1 MATGS
6 VLAYN
11 KTMSQSS
18 DTRKALNQLPVAAHH
33 GAPLRSA
40 RYRPHRQ
47 VTKLMSI
54 AERFV
59 TRYSTTMGGVMPGK
73 KTFALALTLA
83 LAVPVS
89 AKLDTDK
96 VYQPVSPTVEQARAN
111 ILIAR
116 QLQFTHFRDLSI
128 NDSLSGDVFDAYL
141 DYLDGQRVY
150 LTQKDIDKFSAI
162 RLGLGSAL
170 KTGQLQPGFDIYNL
184 VQQRIIERLEFALD
198 LIDNGIDKLDFSA
211 DERILLDRSDADW
224 AADREALDDL
234 WVKRIKNAVLAQ
246 RLNDSD
252 DESIKEALHRR
263 YEGQLKRA
271 YQARSEDAFQAY
283 MNAFAGM
290 WDPHTSYFS
299 PRTSENFNINMSLSL
314 EGIGAVLQSDN
325 EYTKVVRLVPGGPAS
340 KQGQLEPADR
350 IVSVKQDDE
359 EKPVN
364 VIGWRLDEVVD
375 LIRGPRES
383 TVTLEV
389 IPADAPDE
397 TVTETIAI
405 ERDKVKLEEQ
415 SASKEV
421 IEFERGG
428 TTYSIGVINIPT
440 FYADFKAMQDGDP
453 NYKST
458 TRDVRK
464 LIDELK
470 ADGVDGVV
478 MDLRNNG
485 GGALHEANDLVGLF
499 IEEGPTVQIRNSNN
513 DVQVLNDEDPSVA
526 YDGPLVVLVN
536 RMSASASEIFAGA
549 IQDYGR
555 GLVVG
560 SQTFG
565 KGTVQAVR
573 PLNHGQL
580 KITQSKFYRVSGGST
595 QHKGV
600 IPDIEI
606 PSRVDKT
613 RIGEDALDHAL
624 PWDQIEAVPHARY
637 FDFSG
642 IIDELRKRHDT
653 RFEENPEFSLL
664 QQEIEF
670 LKQQREQ
677 EYVSLNLEKRKAYQS
692 QIENTRLT
700 IANAR
705 RAIHGEEAFESLD
718 ALDDWQDEQAAEPD
732 RADDELDFIIREGGN
747 IMADMLELDQRMA
760 SILAPKQITAQ
771 AGTLSSKSG
780 Q

>member
-1 MATGS
+1 MARRSSAGS
-6 VLAYN
+6 V
-11 KTMSQSS
+11 
-18 DTRKALNQLPVAAHH
+18 RFGVCKAMTVALLLSAPLGLHANVETPDVYEPVA
-33 GAPLRSA
+33 
-40 RYRPHRQ
+40 
-47 VTKLMSI
+47 
-54 AERFV
+54 
-59 TRYSTTMGGVMPGK
+59 
-73 KTFALALTLA
+73 
-83 LAVPVS
+83 
-89 AKLDTDK
+89 
-96 VYQPVSPTVEQARAN
+96 PTIDQARAN

-116 QLQFTHFRDLSI
+116 QLQFTHFRDLGIS
-128 NDSLSGDVFDAYL
+128 DELSGDVFDAYL
-141 DYLDGQRVY
+141 DYLDGQRIY
-150 LTQKDIDKFSAI
+150 LSQDDIAKFDKIRTQ
-162 RLGLGSAL
+162 LGSAL

-184 VQQRIIERLEFALD
+184 VQQRIIERLQFALET
-198 LIDNGIDKLDFSA
+198 IDKGIDTLDFSA
-211 DERILLDRSDADW
+211 NESILVDRSKADW
-224 AADREALDDL
+224 ESNAEALDDL

-246 RLNDSD
+246 RLNGAE
-252 DESIKEALHRR
+252 DEAIVETLRRR

-283 MNAFAGM
+283 MNAFTGM

-350 IVSVKQDDE
+350 IVSVSQED

-375 LIRGPRES
+375 LIRGPRNS

-389 IPADAPDE
+389 IPANASDE
-397 TVTETIAI
+397 TITETIAI
-405 ERDKVKLEEQ
+405 KRDEVKLEEQ
-415 SASKEV
+415 SASKDT
-421 IEFERGG
+421 IRLERGG
-428 TTYSIGVINIPT
+428 KEYTIGVITIPT
-440 FYADFKAMQDGDP
+440 FYADFQAMQAGDP

-458 TRDVRK
+458 TRDVRN
-464 LIDELK
+464 LIAELE
-470 ADGVDGVV
+470 ADGVDGLV

-499 IEEGPTVQIRNSNN
+499 IDKGPTVQIRNANN

-526 YDGPLVVLVN
+526 YNGPLVVLTN

-606 PSRVDKT
+606 PSRIDKT

-624 PWDQIEAVPHARY
+624 PWDQIEAVPHTRY

-642 IIDELRKRHDT
+642 IIDELRKRHEE
-653 RFEENPEFSLL
+653 RFSTNPEFSLL
-664 QQEIEF
+664 KQEIDF
-670 LKQQREQ
+670 LTKQRATDS
-677 EYVSLNLEKRKAYQS
+677 VSLNLEERRAEHE
-692 QIENTRLT
+692 QIERTRLT

-705 RAIHGEEAFESLD
+705 RELKGQTPFESLED
-718 ALDDWQDEQAAEPD
+718 LEDWQDQQAADLNSTDE
-732 RADDELDFIIREGGN
+732 ELDFVIREGGH
-747 IMADMLELDQRMA
+747 IMADMLDLDNRMA
-760 SILAPKQITAQ
+760 SILDPQQFAAQ
-771 AGTLSSKSG
+771 SPAAAVTR
-780 Q
+780 

>member
-1 MATGS
+1 MT
-6 VLAYN
+6 
-11 KTMSQSS
+11 
-18 DTRKALNQLPVAAHH
+18 
-33 GAPLRSA
+33 
-40 RYRPHRQ
+40 
-47 VTKLMSI
+47 I
-54 AERFV
+54 AERIMARRSSAGSVRF
-59 TRYSTTMGGVMPGK
+59 GVCKAM
-73 KTFALALTLA
+73 TVALLLSAPLGLHANVETPD
-83 LAVPVS
+83 VYEPV
-89 AKLDTDK
+89 A
-96 VYQPVSPTVEQARAN
+96 PTIDQARAN

-116 QLQFTHFRDLSI
+116 QLQFTHFRDLGIS
-128 NDSLSGDVFDAYL
+128 DELSGDVFDAYL
-141 DYLDGQRVY
+141 DYLDGQRIY
-150 LTQKDIDKFSAI
+150 LSQDDIAKFDKIRTQ
-162 RLGLGSAL
+162 LGSAL

-184 VQQRIIERLEFALD
+184 VQQRIIERLQFALET
-198 LIDNGIDKLDFSA
+198 IDKGIDTLDFSA
-211 DERILLDRSDADW
+211 NESILVDRSKADW
-224 AADREALDDL
+224 ESNAKALDDL

-246 RLNDSD
+246 RLNGAE
-252 DESIKEALHRR
+252 DEAIVETLRRR

-283 MNAFAGM
+283 MNAFTGI

-350 IVSVKQDDE
+350 IVSVSQED

-375 LIRGPRES
+375 LIRGPRNS

-389 IPADAPDE
+389 IPANASDE
-397 TVTETIAI
+397 TITETIAI
-405 ERDKVKLEEQ
+405 KRDEVKLEEQ
-415 SASKEV
+415 SASKDT
-421 IEFERGG
+421 IRLERGG
-428 TTYSIGVINIPT
+428 KEYTIGVITIPT
-440 FYADFKAMQDGDP
+440 FYADFQAMQAGDP

-458 TRDVRK
+458 TRDVRN
-464 LIDELK
+464 LITELE
-470 ADGVDGVV
+470 ADGVDGLV

-499 IEEGPTVQIRNSNN
+499 IDKGPTVQIRNANN

-526 YDGPLVVLVN
+526 YDGPLVVLTN

-606 PSRVDKT
+606 PSRIDKT

-624 PWDQIEAVPHARY
+624 PWDQIEAVPHTRY

-642 IIDELRKRHDT
+642 IIDELRKRHEE
-653 RFEENPEFSLL
+653 RFSTNPEFSLL
-664 QQEIEF
+664 QQEIDF
-670 LKQQREQ
+670 LTKQRATDS
-677 EYVSLNLEKRKAYQS
+677 VSLNLEERRAEHE
-692 QIENTRLT
+692 QIERTRLT

-705 RAIHGEEAFESLD
+705 RELKGQTPFESLED
-718 ALDDWQDEQAAEPD
+718 LEDWQDQQAADLNSTDE
-732 RADDELDFIIREGGN
+732 ELDFVIREGGH
-747 IMADMLELDQRMA
+747 IMADMLDLDNRMA
-760 SILAPKQITAQ
+760 SILDPQQFAAQ
-771 AGTLSSKSG
+771 SPAAAVTR
-780 Q
+780 

>member
-1 MATGS
+1 MT
-6 VLAYN
+6 
-11 KTMSQSS
+11 
-18 DTRKALNQLPVAAHH
+18 
-33 GAPLRSA
+33 
-40 RYRPHRQ
+40 
-47 VTKLMSI
+47 I
-54 AERFV
+54 AEKAF
-59 TRYSTTMGGVMPGK
+59 TRNPRSSFLKSAGLSAALG
-73 KTFALALTLA
+73 LALL
-83 LAVPVS
+83 VPGLS
-89 AKLDTDK
+89 GLHAKMEEPAS
-96 VYQPVSPTVEQARAN
+96 YQPVSPTIDQARAN

-116 QLQFTHFRDLSI
+116 QLQFTHFRDLGIS
-128 NDSLSGDVFDAYL
+128 DELSGDVFDAYL
-141 DYLDGQRVY
+141 NYLDSQRVY
-150 LTQKDIDKFSAI
+150 LTQQDIDALSKVKG
-162 RLGLGSAL
+162 RLGSAL

-184 VQQRIIERLEFALD
+184 VQQRIVERLKFAKEIIRSGVSELDFNANEKIRVDRSEAAWEADEAALD
-198 LIDNGIDKLDFSA
+198 KLW
-211 DERILLDRSDADW
+211 I
-224 AADREALDDL
+224 
-234 WVKRIKNAVLAQ
+234 KRIKNAVLAQ
-246 RLNDSD
+246 RLNGAD
-252 DESIKEALHRR
+252 DEAIEETLLRR

-283 MNAFAGM
+283 MNAFTGM

-340 KQGQLEPADR
+340 KQGQLQPADR
-350 IVSVKQDDE
+350 IVSVTQED

-375 LIRGPRES
+375 LIRGPRNS
-383 TVTLEV
+383 IVTLEV
-389 IPADAPDE
+389 IPANASDE
-397 TVTETIAI
+397 TITRSIAI
-405 ERDKVKLEEQ
+405 SRDEVKLEEQ
-415 SASKEV
+415 SASKD
-421 IEFERGG
+421 IIQLDRSGIIHN
-428 TTYSIGVINIPT
+428 IGVITIPT
-440 FYADFKAMQDGDP
+440 FYADFQAMQAGDP

-470 ADGVDGVV
+470 QDGVDGIV

-499 IEEGPTVQIRNSNN
+499 IDKGPTVQIRNANN
-513 DVQVLNDEDPSVA
+513 DVQVLDDRDPTVA

-606 PSRVDKT
+606 PSRIDKS

-624 PWDQIEAVPHARY
+624 PWDQIEAVPHTRY

-642 IIDELRKRHDT
+642 IIDELRTRHDD
-653 RFEENPEFSLL
+653 RFNTNPEFSLL
-664 QQEIEF
+664 QKEIDF
-670 LKQQREQ
+670 LSQQRQ
-677 EYVSLNLEKRKAYQS
+677 IDHVSLNLDERTAHHN
-692 QIENTRLT
+692 QIESTRLT

-705 RAIHGEEAFESLD
+705 RELRGEAPFD
-718 ALDDWQDEQAAEPD
+718 TLDDLEEWQDAQVADPD
-732 RADDELDFIIREGGN
+732 NSDDELDFVIREGGH
-747 IMADMLELDQRMA
+747 IMADLLELDQRMA
-760 SILAPKQITAQ
+760 SILAPTQFAAKTEVP
-771 AGTLSSKSG
+771 
-780 Q
+780 

>member
-1 MATGS
+1 
-6 VLAYN
+6 
-11 KTMSQSS
+11 
-18 DTRKALNQLPVAAHH
+18 
-33 GAPLRSA
+33 
-40 RYRPHRQ
+40 
-47 VTKLMSI
+47 MSI

-89 AKLDTDK
+89 AKLDTEK

-224 AADREALDDL
+224 AADREALDDM

-252 DESIKEALHRR
+252 DESIKEALQRR

-421 IEFERGG
+421 IEFERNND
-428 TTYSIGVINIPT
+428 TYRIGVINIPT

-526 YDGPLVVLVN
+526 YDGPMVVLVN

-664 QQEIEF
+664 QKEIEF

-705 RAIHGEEAFESLD
+705 RDIRGEEAFESLD

-732 RADDELDFIIREGGN
+732 SADDELDFVIREGGN

-760 SILAPKQITAQ
+760 SILVPKQITAQ
-771 AGTLSSKSG
+771 ADTLSGKSG

>member
-1 MATGS
+1 MT
-6 VLAYN
+6 
-11 KTMSQSS
+11 
-18 DTRKALNQLPVAAHH
+18 
-33 GAPLRSA
+33 
-40 RYRPHRQ
+40 
-47 VTKLMSI
+47 I
-54 AERFV
+54 AERIMARRSSAGSVRF
-59 TRYSTTMGGVMPGK
+59 GVCKAM
-73 KTFALALTLA
+73 TVALLLSAPLGLHANVETPD
-83 LAVPVS
+83 VYEPV
-89 AKLDTDK
+89 A
-96 VYQPVSPTVEQARAN
+96 PTIDQARAN

-116 QLQFTHFRDLSI
+116 QLQFTHFRDLGIS
-128 NDSLSGDVFDAYL
+128 DELSGDVFDAYL
-141 DYLDGQRVY
+141 NYLDGQRIY
-150 LTQKDIDKFSAI
+150 LSQDDIAKFDKIRTQ
-162 RLGLGSAL
+162 LGSAL

-184 VQQRIIERLEFALD
+184 VQQRIIERLQFALET
-198 LIDNGIDKLDFSA
+198 IDQGIGTLDFSA
-211 DERILLDRSDADW
+211 SESILVDRSKADW
-224 AADREALDDL
+224 ESNAKALDDL

-246 RLNDSD
+246 RLNGAE
-252 DESIKEALHRR
+252 DEAIVETLRRR

-283 MNAFAGM
+283 MNAFTGM

-350 IVSVKQDDE
+350 IVSVAQE
-359 EKPVN
+359 GEKPVN

-375 LIRGPRES
+375 LIRGPRNS

-389 IPADAPDE
+389 IPANASDE
-397 TVTETIAI
+397 TITATIAI
-405 ERDKVKLEEQ
+405 KRDEVKLEEQ
-415 SASKEV
+415 SASKDT
-421 IEFERGG
+421 IRLERGG
-428 TTYSIGVINIPT
+428 KEYTIGVITIPT
-440 FYADFKAMQDGDP
+440 FYADFQAMQAGDP

-458 TRDVRK
+458 TRDVRN
-464 LIDELK
+464 LIAELE
-470 ADGVDGVV
+470 ANGVDGLV

-499 IEEGPTVQIRNSNN
+499 IDKGPTVQIRNANN

-526 YDGPLVVLVN
+526 YDGPLVVLTN

-606 PSRVDKT
+606 PSRIDKT

-624 PWDQIEAVPHARY
+624 PWDQIEAVPHTRY

-642 IIDELRKRHDT
+642 IIDELRKRHEE
-653 RFEENPEFSLL
+653 RFSTNPEFSLL
-664 QQEIEF
+664 QQEIDF
-670 LKQQREQ
+670 LTKQRATDS
-677 EYVSLNLEKRKAYQS
+677 VSLNLEERRAEHE
-692 QIENTRLT
+692 QIERTRLT

-705 RAIHGEEAFESLD
+705 RELKGQTPFESLED
-718 ALDDWQDEQAAEPD
+718 LEDWQDQQAADLNSTDE
-732 RADDELDFIIREGGN
+732 ELDFVIREGGH
-747 IMADMLELDQRMA
+747 IMADMLDLDNRMA
-760 SILAPKQITAQ
+760 SILDPQQFAAQ
-771 AGTLSSKSG
+771 SPAAAVTR
-780 Q
+780 

>member
-1 MATGS
+1 MT
-6 VLAYN
+6 
-11 KTMSQSS
+11 
-18 DTRKALNQLPVAAHH
+18 
-33 GAPLRSA
+33 
-40 RYRPHRQ
+40 
-47 VTKLMSI
+47 I
-54 AERFV
+54 AERIMARRSSAGSVRF
-59 TRYSTTMGGVMPGK
+59 GVCKAM
-73 KTFALALTLA
+73 TVALLLSAPLGLHANVETPD
-83 LAVPVS
+83 VYEPV
-89 AKLDTDK
+89 A
-96 VYQPVSPTVEQARAN
+96 PTIDQARAN

-116 QLQFTHFRDLSI
+116 QLQFTHFRDLGIS
-128 NDSLSGDVFDAYL
+128 DELSGDVFDAYL
-141 DYLDGQRVY
+141 DYLDGQRIY
-150 LTQKDIDKFSAI
+150 LSQDDIAKFDKIRTQ
-162 RLGLGSAL
+162 LGSAL

-184 VQQRIIERLEFALD
+184 VQQRIIERLQFALET
-198 LIDNGIDKLDFSA
+198 IDKGIDTLDFSA
-211 DERILLDRSDADW
+211 NESILVDRSKADW
-224 AADREALDDL
+224 ESNAEALDDL

-246 RLNDSD
+246 RLNGAE
-252 DESIKEALHRR
+252 DEAIVETLRRR

-283 MNAFAGM
+283 MNAFTGM

-350 IVSVKQDDE
+350 IVSVAQED

-375 LIRGPRES
+375 LIRGPRNS

-389 IPADAPDE
+389 IPANASDE
-397 TVTETIAI
+397 TITETIAI
-405 ERDKVKLEEQ
+405 KRDEVKLEEQ
-415 SASKEV
+415 SASKDT
-421 IEFERGG
+421 IRLERGG
-428 TTYSIGVINIPT
+428 KEYTIGVITIPT
-440 FYADFKAMQDGDP
+440 FYADFQAMQAGDP

-458 TRDVRK
+458 TRDVRN
-464 LIDELK
+464 LIAELE
-470 ADGVDGVV
+470 ADGVDGLV

-499 IEEGPTVQIRNSNN
+499 IDKGPTVQIRNANN

-526 YDGPLVVLVN
+526 YDGPLVVLTN

-606 PSRVDKT
+606 PSRIDKT

-624 PWDQIEAVPHARY
+624 PWDQIEAVPHTRY

-642 IIDELRKRHDT
+642 IIDELRKRHEE
-653 RFEENPEFSLL
+653 RFSTNPEFSLL
-664 QQEIEF
+664 KQEIDF
-670 LKQQREQ
+670 LTKQRATDS
-677 EYVSLNLEKRKAYQS
+677 VSLNLEERRAEHE
-692 QIENTRLT
+692 QIERTRLT

-705 RAIHGEEAFESLD
+705 RELKGQTPFESLED
-718 ALDDWQDEQAAEPD
+718 LEDWQDQQAADLNSTDE
-732 RADDELDFIIREGGN
+732 ELDFVIREGGH
-747 IMADMLELDQRMA
+747 IMADMLDLDNRMA
-760 SILAPKQITAQ
+760 SILDPQQFAAQ
-771 AGTLSSKSG
+771 SPAAAVTR
-780 Q
+780 

>member
-1 MATGS
+1 MARRSSAGS
-6 VLAYN
+6 V
-11 KTMSQSS
+11 
-18 DTRKALNQLPVAAHH
+18 RFGVCKAMTVALLLSAPLGLHANVETPDVYEPVA
-33 GAPLRSA
+33 
-40 RYRPHRQ
+40 
-47 VTKLMSI
+47 
-54 AERFV
+54 
-59 TRYSTTMGGVMPGK
+59 
-73 KTFALALTLA
+73 
-83 LAVPVS
+83 
-89 AKLDTDK
+89 
-96 VYQPVSPTVEQARAN
+96 PTIDQARAN

-116 QLQFTHFRDLSI
+116 QLQFTHFRDLGIS
-128 NDSLSGDVFDAYL
+128 DELSGDVFDAYL
-141 DYLDGQRVY
+141 DYLDGQRIY
-150 LTQKDIDKFSAI
+150 LSQDDIAKFDKIRTQ
-162 RLGLGSAL
+162 LGSAL

-184 VQQRIIERLEFALD
+184 VQQRIIERLQFALET
-198 LIDNGIDKLDFSA
+198 IDKGIDTLDFSA
-211 DERILLDRSDADW
+211 NESILVDRSKADW
-224 AADREALDDL
+224 ESNAKALDDL

-246 RLNDSD
+246 RLNGAE
-252 DESIKEALHRR
+252 DEAIVETLRRR

-283 MNAFAGM
+283 MNAFTGM

-350 IVSVKQDDE
+350 IVSVAQED

-375 LIRGPRES
+375 LIRGPRNS

-389 IPADAPDE
+389 IPANASDE
-397 TVTETIAI
+397 TITETIAI
-405 ERDKVKLEEQ
+405 KRDEVKLEEQ
-415 SASKEV
+415 SASKDT
-421 IEFERGG
+421 IRLERGG
-428 TTYSIGVINIPT
+428 KEYTIGVITIPT
-440 FYADFKAMQDGDP
+440 FYADFQAMQAGDP

-458 TRDVRK
+458 TRDVRN
-464 LIDELK
+464 LIAELE
-470 ADGVDGVV
+470 ADGVDGLV

-499 IEEGPTVQIRNSNN
+499 IDKGPTVQIRNANN

-526 YDGPLVVLVN
+526 YNGPLVVLTN

-606 PSRVDKT
+606 PSRIDKT

-624 PWDQIEAVPHARY
+624 PWDQIEAVPHTRY

-642 IIDELRKRHDT
+642 IIDELRKRHEE
-653 RFEENPEFSLL
+653 RFSTNPEFSLL
-664 QQEIEF
+664 KQEIDF
-670 LKQQREQ
+670 LTKQRATDS
-677 EYVSLNLEKRKAYQS
+677 VSLNLEERRAEHE
-692 QIENTRLT
+692 QIERTRLT

-705 RAIHGEEAFESLD
+705 RELKGQTPFESLED
-718 ALDDWQDEQAAEPD
+718 LEDWQDQQAADLNSTDE
-732 RADDELDFIIREGGN
+732 ELDFVIREGGH
-747 IMADMLELDQRMA
+747 IMADMLDLDNRMA
-760 SILAPKQITAQ
+760 SILDPQQFAAQ
-771 AGTLSSKSG
+771 SPAAAVTR
-780 Q
+780 

>member
-1 MATGS
+1 MRMAFTSGRC
-6 VLAYN
+6 
-11 KTMSQSS
+11 T
-18 DTRKALNQLPVAAHH
+18 KAL
-33 GAPLRSA
+33 SA
-40 RYRPHRQ
+40 DLYIANHRQ
-47 VTKLMSI
+47 VHKLMSI
-54 AERFV
+54 AERFFN
-59 TRYSTTMGGVMPGK
+59 RCSNSGK
-73 KTFALALTLA
+73 AGKQAAILTLA
-83 LAVPVS
+83 LALALPVS
-89 AKLDTDK
+89 AKVDTDK
-96 VYQPVSPTVEQARAN
+96 VYEPVSPSVEQARAN

-116 QLQFTHFRDLSI
+116 QLQFTHFRDMSI

-141 DYLDGQRVY
+141 EYLDGQRIY
-150 LTQKDIDKFSAI
+150 LTQKDIENFNAV

-184 VQQRIIERLEFALD
+184 VQQRIIQRLEFALAV
-198 LIDNGIDKLDFSA
+198 IDEGIDKLDFEAEES
-211 DERILLDRSDADW
+211 ILLDRSEASWEADE
-224 AADREALDDL
+224 EALDAL

-246 RLNDSD
+246 RLNGTE
-252 DESIKEALHRR
+252 DESIEEALRRR

-325 EYTKVVRLVPGGPAS
+325 EYTKVVRLVPGGPAA

-350 IVSVKQDDE
+350 IVSVRQEDE
-359 EKPVN
+359 DKVVN

-389 IPADAPDE
+389 IPADAADE

-405 ERDKVKLEEQ
+405 KRDKVKLEEQ

-421 IEFERGG
+421 IEFERGDD
-428 TTYSIGVINIPT
+428 TFRIGVIHIPT
-440 FYADFKAMQDGDP
+440 FYADFKAMQNGDP

-470 ADGVDGVV
+470 AEGIDGVV

-499 IEEGPTVQIRNSNN
+499 IEKGPTVQIRNSNN
-513 DVQVLNDEDPSVA
+513 DVQVLNDEDPSVS

-624 PWDQIEAVPHARY
+624 PWDQIEAVPHTRY
-637 FDFSG
+637 FDFSSV
-642 IIDELRKRHDT
+642 IDELRTRHDN
-653 RFEENPEFSLL
+653 RFEDHPEFQLL
-664 QQEIEF
+664 QKEIEF

-677 EYVSLNLEKRKAYQS
+677 TSVSLNIDSRKEHQS
-692 QIENTRLT
+692 QIERTRLS

-705 RAIHGEEAFESLD
+705 REIHGGDPFDSLEE
-718 ALDDWQDEQAAEPD
+718 LDDWQDQQAAD
-732 RADDELDFIIREGGN
+732 LDATDEEMDFIVHEGGN

-760 SILAPKQITAQ
+760 SILDPKQITAQ
-771 AGTLSSKSG
+771 A
-780 Q
+780 QAR

>member
-1 MATGS
+1 MT
-6 VLAYN
+6 
-11 KTMSQSS
+11 
-18 DTRKALNQLPVAAHH
+18 
-33 GAPLRSA
+33 
-40 RYRPHRQ
+40 
-47 VTKLMSI
+47 I
-54 AERFV
+54 AEKPMQRH
-59 TRYSTTMGGVMPGK
+59 SQPSKLWQAG
-73 KTFALALTLA
+73 ACAALTLSLLMA
-83 LAVPVS
+83 GLTGVQAKMDDSAVYKPV
-89 AKLDTDK
+89 A
-96 VYQPVSPTVEQARAN
+96 PTIDQARAN

-116 QLQFTHFRDLSI
+116 QLQFTHFRNLGISDE
-128 NDSLSGDVFDAYL
+128 LSGDVFDAYL
-141 DYLDGQRVY
+141 KYLDGQRVY
-150 LTQKDIDKFSAI
+150 LTQQDIDSLYAVKS
-162 RLGLGSAL
+162 RLGSAL

-184 VQQRIIERLEFALD
+184 VQQRIIQRLHFALGV
-198 LIDNGIDKLDFSA
+198 IDDGLDKLDLSSD
-211 DERILLDRSDADW
+211 DEIRVDRSEADW
-224 AADREALDDL
+224 EASQAALDEL
-234 WVKRIKNAVLAQ
+234 WIKRIKNAVLSQ
-246 RLNDSD
+246 RLNGTD
-252 DESIKEALHRR
+252 DEAIEDTLRRR

-283 MNAFAGM
+283 MNAFTGM

-340 KQGQLEPADR
+340 KQGQLQPADR
-350 IVSVKQDDE
+350 IVSVAQQG
-359 EKPVN
+359 EKAVN

-375 LIRGPRES
+375 LIRGPRNS

-389 IPADAPDE
+389 IPANASDE
-397 TVTETIAI
+397 TVTRDIAI
-405 ERDKVKLEEQ
+405 SRDEVKLEEQ
-415 SASKEV
+415 SASKDV
-421 IEFERGG
+421 IELDRNGE
-428 TTYSIGVINIPT
+428 TYKAGVITIPT
-440 FYADFKAMQDGDP
+440 FYADFQAMQAGDP

-458 TRDVRK
+458 TRDVRR
-464 LIDELK
+464 LIDDLK
-470 ADGVDGVV
+470 EEGVDGVV

-499 IEEGPTVQIRNSNN
+499 IDKGPTVQIRNANN
-513 DVQVLNDEDPSVA
+513 DVQVLTDDDPTVA

-600 IPDIEI
+600 IPDIEL
-606 PSRVDKT
+606 PSRVDTT

-624 PWDQIEAVPHARY
+624 PWDQIEAVPHTRY

-642 IIDELRKRHDT
+642 VIDELRKRHDD
-653 RFEENPEFSLL
+653 RFEISPEFSLL

-670 LKQQREQ
+670 LTKQREITH
-677 EYVSLNLEKRKAYQS
+677 VSLNMNERKAHYD
-692 QIENTRLT
+692 QIEQTRLI

-705 RAIHGEEAFESLD
+705 RELKSEAPFKTLEDLEQWQTEQSADLD
-718 ALDDWQDEQAAEPD
+718 NTDE
-732 RADDELDFIIREGGN
+732 ELDFVIREGGH
-747 IMADMLELDQRMA
+747 IMADLLELDQHMA
-760 SILAPKQITAQ
+760 SILTPAQ
-771 AGTLSSKSG
+771 FAAKAEAR
-780 Q
+780 

>member
-1 MATGS
+1 
-6 VLAYN
+6 
-11 KTMSQSS
+11 
-18 DTRKALNQLPVAAHH
+18 
-33 GAPLRSA
+33 
-40 RYRPHRQ
+40 
-47 VTKLMSI
+47 MSI
-54 AERFV
+54 AQRLI
-59 TRYSTTMGGVMPGK
+59 TRNMQARPLVKGI
-73 KTFALALTLA
+73 TLA
-83 LAVPVS
+83 LMLAMPFSVSGAVDRDAQYEPV
-89 AKLDTDK
+89 T
-96 VYQPVSPTVEQARAN
+96 PTVEQARAN

-116 QLQFTHFRDLSI
+116 QLQFTHFRNLGI

-141 DYLDGQRVY
+141 DYLDGQRIY
-150 LTQKDIDKFSAI
+150 LTQEDIRKFSAI
-162 RLGLGSAL
+162 RMGLGSAL

-184 VQQRIIERLEFALD
+184 VQQRMIERLNFALS
-198 LIDNGIDKLDFSA
+198 LIDQGIDNLNFNT
-211 DERILLDRSDADW
+211 EETIRLDRSEAEW
-224 AADREALDDL
+224 EPNKEALDSL
-234 WVKRIKNAVLAQ
+234 WVKRVKNAVLAQ
-246 RLNDSD
+246 RLNGSD
-252 DESIKEALHRR
+252 DEAIEESLRQR

-314 EGIGAVLQSDN
+314 EGIGAVLQADN
-325 EYTKVVRLVPGGPAS
+325 EYTKVVRLVPGGPAA
-340 KQGQLEPADR
+340 KQGQLQPADR
-350 IVSVKQDDE
+350 IVSVTQEDE

-389 IPADAPDE
+389 IPASATDE
-397 TVTETIAI
+397 TVTKTIAI
-405 ERDKVKLEEQ
+405 QRDKVKLEEQ
-415 SASKEV
+415 SASKDV
-421 IEFERGG
+421 IELERGG
-428 TTYSIGVINIPT
+428 QSYQIGVINIPT
-440 FYADFKAMQDGDP
+440 FYADFKAMQEGDP

-458 TRDVRK
+458 TRDVRD
-464 LIDELK
+464 LIEELK

-499 IEEGPTVQIRNSNN
+499 IDQGPTVQIRNSNN
-513 DVQVLNDEDPSVA
+513 DVQVLTDQDPSVA

-642 IIDELRKRHDT
+642 VIDELRQRHED
-653 RFEENPEFSLL
+653 RFEASPEFRLL
-664 QQEIEF
+664 QQEIDF
-670 LKQQREQ
+670 LKEQREL
-677 EYVSLNLEKRKAYQS
+677 ESVSLNHDQRKEHQS
-692 QIENTRLT
+692 QIEHTRLT

-705 RAIHGEEAFESLD
+705 RELRGEEPFDTLEE
-718 ALDDWQDEQAAEPD
+718 LDDWQDIQAADLNSTDE
-732 RADDELDFIIREGGN
+732 ELDFIIREGGH

-760 SILAPKQITAQ
+760 SILNPRQITAQ
-771 AGTLSSKSG
+771 AR
-780 Q
+780 

>member
-1 MATGS
+1 MT
-6 VLAYN
+6 
-11 KTMSQSS
+11 
-18 DTRKALNQLPVAAHH
+18 
-33 GAPLRSA
+33 
-40 RYRPHRQ
+40 
-47 VTKLMSI
+47 I
-54 AERFV
+54 AERIMARRSSAGSVRF
-59 TRYSTTMGGVMPGK
+59 GVCKAM
-73 KTFALALTLA
+73 TVALLLSAPLGLHANVETPD
-83 LAVPVS
+83 VYEPV
-89 AKLDTDK
+89 A
-96 VYQPVSPTVEQARAN
+96 PTIDQARAN

-116 QLQFTHFRDLSI
+116 QLQFTHFRDLGIS
-128 NDSLSGDVFDAYL
+128 DELSGDVFDAYL
-141 DYLDGQRVY
+141 DYLDGQRIY
-150 LTQKDIDKFSAI
+150 LSQDDIAKFDKIRTQ
-162 RLGLGSAL
+162 LGSAL

-184 VQQRIIERLEFALD
+184 VQQRIIERLQFALET
-198 LIDNGIDKLDFSA
+198 IDKGVDTLDFSA
-211 DERILLDRSDADW
+211 NESILVDRSKADW
-224 AADREALDDL
+224 ESNAKALDDL

-246 RLNDSD
+246 RLNGAE
-252 DESIKEALHRR
+252 DEAIVETLRRR

-283 MNAFAGM
+283 MNAFTGM

-350 IVSVKQDDE
+350 IVSVAQED

-375 LIRGPRES
+375 LIRGPRNS

-389 IPADAPDE
+389 IPANASDE
-397 TVTETIAI
+397 TITETIAI
-405 ERDKVKLEEQ
+405 KRDEVKLEEQ
-415 SASKEV
+415 SASKDT
-421 IEFERGG
+421 IRLERGG
-428 TTYSIGVINIPT
+428 KEYTIGVITIPT
-440 FYADFKAMQDGDP
+440 FYADFQAMQAGDP

-458 TRDVRK
+458 TRDVRN
-464 LIDELK
+464 LIAELE
-470 ADGVDGVV
+470 ADGVDGLV

-499 IEEGPTVQIRNSNN
+499 IDKGPTVQIRNANN

-526 YDGPLVVLVN
+526 YDGPLVVLTN

-606 PSRVDKT
+606 PSRIDKT

-624 PWDQIEAVPHARY
+624 PWDQIEAVPHTRY

-642 IIDELRKRHDT
+642 IIDELRKRHEE
-653 RFEENPEFSLL
+653 RFSTNPEFSLL
-664 QQEIEF
+664 QQEIDF
-670 LKQQREQ
+670 LTKQRATDS
-677 EYVSLNLEKRKAYQS
+677 VSLNLEERRAEHE
-692 QIENTRLT
+692 QIERTRLT

-705 RAIHGEEAFESLD
+705 RELKGQTPFESLED
-718 ALDDWQDEQAAEPD
+718 LEDWQDQQAADLNSTDE
-732 RADDELDFIIREGGN
+732 ELDFVIREGGH
-747 IMADMLELDQRMA
+747 IMADMLDLDNRMA
-760 SILAPKQITAQ
+760 SILDPQQFAAQ
-771 AGTLSSKSG
+771 SPAAAVTR
-780 Q
+780 

>member
-1 MATGS
+1 MA
-6 VLAYN
+6 
-11 KTMSQSS
+11 
-18 DTRKALNQLPVAAHH
+18 
-33 GAPLRSA
+33 
-40 RYRPHRQ
+40 
-47 VTKLMSI
+47 I
-54 AERFV
+54 AEKFMQRHAKPSRGRRV
-59 TRYSTTMGGVMPGK
+59 GACT
-73 KTFALALTLA
+73 ALTLSLLMSGMSVA
-83 LAVPVS
+83 Q
-89 AKLDTDK
+89 AKIDDTA
-96 VYQPVSPTVEQARAN
+96 VYQPVAPTIDQARAN

-116 QLQFTHFRDLSI
+116 QLQFTHFRNLGISDE
-128 NDSLSGDVFDAYL
+128 LSGDVFDAYL
-141 DYLDGQRVY
+141 KYLDGQRIY
-150 LTQKDIDKFSAI
+150 LSQQDIDLLARAKA
-162 RLGLGSAL
+162 RLGSAL
-170 KTGQLQPGFDIYNL
+170 KTGQLQPGFEIYNL
-184 VQQRIIERLEFALD
+184 VQQRIIERLQFALNM
-198 LIDNGIDKLDFSA
+198 IDNGLDELDFNT
-211 DERILLDRSDADW
+211 DERILVDRSKADW
-224 AADREALDDL
+224 EPDQKALDAL

-246 RLNDSD
+246 RLNGTED
-252 DESIKEALHRR
+252 DTIKDNLRRR

-325 EYTKVVRLVPGGPAS
+325 EYTKVVRLVPGGPAA
-340 KQGQLEPADR
+340 KQGQLQTADR
-350 IVSVKQDDE
+350 IISVAQE
-359 EKPVN
+359 GEKPVN

-375 LIRGPRES
+375 LIRGPRNS

-389 IPADAPDE
+389 IPANAADE
-397 TVTETIAI
+397 SITRTIAI
-405 ERDKVKLEEQ
+405 SRDEVKLEEQ
-415 SASKEV
+415 SASKDI
-421 IEFERGG
+421 IELDRSGE
-428 TTYSIGVINIPT
+428 TYRVGVITIPT
-440 FYADFKAMQDGDP
+440 FYADFQAMQAGDP

-458 TRDVRK
+458 TRDVRR
-464 LIDELK
+464 LLDELK
-470 ADGVDGVV
+470 QQGVDGVV

-499 IEEGPTVQIRNSNN
+499 IDKGPTVQIRNANN
-513 DVQVLNDEDPSVA
+513 DVQILNDEDPLVA

-606 PSRVDKT
+606 PSRVDT
-613 RIGEDALDHAL
+613 SRIGEDALDHAL
-624 PWDQIEAVPHARY
+624 PWDQIEAVPHTRY

-642 IIDELRKRHDT
+642 VIDELRKRHEA
-653 RFEENPEFSLL
+653 RFSASPEFSLL
-664 QQEIEF
+664 EQEIEF
-670 LKQQREQ
+670 LTKQREMT
-677 EYVSLNLEKRKAYQS
+677 YVSLNMDERKAHHK
-692 QIENTRLT
+692 QIERTRLT

-705 RAIHGEEAFESLD
+705 RELRGETPFKNLD
-718 ALDDWQDEQAAEPD
+718 ELEQWQEEQAAD
-732 RADDELDFIIREGGN
+732 LDNTDDELDFVIREGGH
-747 IMADMLELDQRMA
+747 IMADLLELDQRTA
-760 SILAPKQITAQ
+760 SILKPTQFAAKAE
-771 AGTLSSKSG
+771 AR
-780 Q
+780 

>member
-1 MATGS
+1 MT
-6 VLAYN
+6 
-11 KTMSQSS
+11 
-18 DTRKALNQLPVAAHH
+18 
-33 GAPLRSA
+33 
-40 RYRPHRQ
+40 
-47 VTKLMSI
+47 I

-59 TRYSTTMGGVMPGK
+59 AKHTPARPTRTRLCK
-73 KTFALALTLA
+73 ALTMA
-83 LAVPVS
+83 LLVAVPWGLQ
-89 AKLDTDK
+89 AKVDESLT
-96 VYQPVSPTVEQARAN
+96 YEPVAPTIDQARAN

-116 QLQFTHFRDLSI
+116 QLQFTHFRDLGIS
-128 NDSLSGDVFDAYL
+128 DELSGDVFDAYL
-141 DYLDGQRVY
+141 EYLDGQRIY
-150 LTQKDIDKFSAI
+150 LTQQDLNKINRIKSQ
-162 RLGLGSAL
+162 LGAAL

-184 VQQRIIERLEFALD
+184 VQQRVIERLQFALD
-198 LIDNGIDKLDFSA
+198 LINDGVSELDFSV
-211 DERILLDRSDADW
+211 DESILLDRAEAEWEADTK
-224 AADREALDDL
+224 ALDAL

-246 RLNDSD
+246 RLNGTD
-252 DESIKEALHRR
+252 DETIEENLRRR

-283 MNAFAGM
+283 MNAFTGM

-340 KQGQLEPADR
+340 KQGQLQPADR
-350 IVSVKQDDE
+350 IVSVAQDDK
-359 EKPVN
+359 KPVN

-375 LIRGPRES
+375 LIRGPRNS
-383 TVTLEV
+383 VVSLEV
-389 IPADAPDE
+389 IPANASDE
-397 TVTETIAI
+397 TITKTIAI
-405 ERDKVKLEEQ
+405 KRDEVKLEEQ
-415 SASKEV
+415 SASKDV
-421 IEFERGG
+421 IELERGG
-428 TTYSIGVINIPT
+428 EDYTVGVITIPT
-440 FYADFKAMQDGDP
+440 FYADFQAMQAGDP

-458 TRDVRK
+458 TRDVRN
-464 LIDELK
+464 LITELEQE
-470 ADGVDGVV
+470 DGVDGLVI
-478 MDLRNNG
+478 DLRNNG

-499 IEEGPTVQIRNSNN
+499 IDKGPTVQIRNANN
-513 DVQVLNDEDPSVA
+513 DVQVLNDEDPSVS
-526 YDGPLVVLVN
+526 YDGPLVVLTN

-606 PSRVDKT
+606 PSRIDND

-624 PWDQIEAVPHARY
+624 PWDQIEAVPHNRY

-642 IIDELRKRHDT
+642 IIDELRDRHEA
-653 RFEENPEFSLL
+653 RFSDSPEFSLL
-664 QQEIEF
+664 QQEINF
-670 LKQQREQ
+670 LKEQRNLDS
-677 EYVSLNLEKRKAYQS
+677 VSLNFDTRKNQHD
-692 QIENTRLT
+692 QIERTRLN

-705 RAIHGEEAFESLD
+705 RELRGEEPFATLEDLE
-718 ALDDWQDEQAAEPD
+718 DWQDQQAAELD
-732 RADDELDFIIREGGN
+732 NTNDELDFVIREGGH
-747 IMADMLELDQRMA
+747 IMADMLELDRQMA
-760 SILAPKQITAQ
+760 SILTPRQIAAQ
-771 AGTLSSKSG
+771 APA

>member
-1 MATGS
+1 
-6 VLAYN
+6 
-11 KTMSQSS
+11 
-18 DTRKALNQLPVAAHH
+18 
-33 GAPLRSA
+33 
-40 RYRPHRQ
+40 
-47 VTKLMSI
+47 MSI
-54 AERFV
+54 GERV
-59 TRYSTTMGGVMPGK
+59 MTRHSESDQSVKHLCRAIAIGLM
-73 KTFALALTLA
+73 LALPGHGFAATE
-83 LAVPVS
+83 S
-89 AKLDTDK
+89 ADTTFE
-96 VYQPVSPTVEQARAN
+96 PVSPTVDQARAN

-116 QLQFTHFRDLSI
+116 QLQFTHFRDMGI

-141 DYLDGQRVY
+141 EYLDGQHIY
-150 LTQKDIDKFSAI
+150 LIQQDINQFSVV
-162 RLGLGSAL
+162 RESLGSAL

-184 VQQRIIERLEFALD
+184 VQKRIIERLNFA
-198 LIDNGIDKLDFSA
+198 IKVVENGIDQLDFGS
-211 DERILLDRSDADW
+211 DEQILVDRSKADW
-224 AADREALDDL
+224 EADSAAMDAL
-234 WVKRIKNAVLAQ
+234 WMKRIKNAVLAQ
-246 RLNDSD
+246 RLNGSSD
-252 DESIKEALHRR
+252 DKIAEALLRR
-263 YEGQLKRA
+263 YEGQLQRA
-271 YQARSEDAFQAY
+271 RQARSEDAFQAY

-314 EGIGAVLQSDN
+314 EGIGAVLQADN

-340 KQGQLEPADR
+340 KNGQLQPADR
-350 IVSVKQDDE
+350 IVSVTQEDE

-383 TVTLEV
+383 VVTLEV
-389 IPADAPDE
+389 IPSDAPDE
-397 TVTETIAI
+397 TVTQSISI
-405 ERDKVKLEEQ
+405 KRDEVKLEEQ
-415 SASKEV
+415 SASSEV
-421 IEFERGG
+421 IELDRQGETFR
-428 TTYSIGVINIPT
+428 IGVINIPT

-458 TRDVRK
+458 TRDVRN
-464 LIDELK
+464 LINDLK
-470 ADGVDGVV
+470 EEGIDGIV

-499 IEEGPTVQIRNSNN
+499 IEDGPTVQIRNSNN
-513 DVQVLNDEDPSVA
+513 DVKILEDQDPSVS
-526 YDGPLVVLVN
+526 YDGPLVVMVN

-600 IPDIEI
+600 VPDIEI
-606 PSRVDKT
+606 PSRIDKT

-624 PWDQIEAVPHARY
+624 PWDQIEAVPHGRF

-642 IIDELRKRHDT
+642 IIDELRARHDD
-653 RFEENPEFSLL
+653 RFAVSPEFRLL
-664 QQEIEF
+664 QKEIDF
-670 LKQQREQ
+670 LKEQRAKTSL
-677 EYVSLNLEKRKAYQS
+677 SLNIDKRTEYHSQVEK
-692 QIENTRLT
+692 TRLT

-705 RAIHGEEAFESLD
+705 REIRGDEPFDTLD
-718 ALDDWQDEQAAEPD
+718 QLDDWQDQQT
-732 RADDELDFIIREGGN
+732 ADLDSTDEDMDFIVEEGGN

-760 SILAPKQITAQ
+760 SILSPKQITAQ
-771 AGTLSSKSG
+771 TK
-780 Q
+780 

>member
-1 MATGS
+1 MARRSSAGS
-6 VLAYN
+6 V
-11 KTMSQSS
+11 
-18 DTRKALNQLPVAAHH
+18 RFGVCKAMTVALLLSAPLGLHANVETPDVYEPVA
-33 GAPLRSA
+33 
-40 RYRPHRQ
+40 
-47 VTKLMSI
+47 
-54 AERFV
+54 
-59 TRYSTTMGGVMPGK
+59 
-73 KTFALALTLA
+73 
-83 LAVPVS
+83 
-89 AKLDTDK
+89 
-96 VYQPVSPTVEQARAN
+96 PTIDQARAN

-116 QLQFTHFRDLSI
+116 QLQFTHFRDLGIS
-128 NDSLSGDVFDAYL
+128 DELSGDVFDAYL
-141 DYLDGQRVY
+141 NYLDGQRIY
-150 LTQKDIDKFSAI
+150 LSQDDIAKFDKIRTQ
-162 RLGLGSAL
+162 LGSAL

-184 VQQRIIERLEFALD
+184 VQQRIIERLQFALET
-198 LIDNGIDKLDFSA
+198 IDKGIDTLDFSA
-211 DERILLDRSDADW
+211 NESILVDRSKADW
-224 AADREALDDL
+224 ESNAKALDDL

-246 RLNDSD
+246 RLNGAE
-252 DESIKEALHRR
+252 DEAIVETLRRR

-283 MNAFAGM
+283 MNAFTGM

-350 IVSVKQDDE
+350 IVSVAQED

-375 LIRGPRES
+375 LIRGPRNS

-389 IPADAPDE
+389 IPANASDE
-397 TVTETIAI
+397 TITETIAI
-405 ERDKVKLEEQ
+405 KRDEVKLEEQ
-415 SASKEV
+415 SASKDT
-421 IEFERGG
+421 IRLERGG
-428 TTYSIGVINIPT
+428 KEYTIGVITIPT
-440 FYADFKAMQDGDP
+440 FYADFQAMQAGDP

-458 TRDVRK
+458 TRDVRN
-464 LIDELK
+464 LIAELE
-470 ADGVDGVV
+470 ADGVDGLV

-499 IEEGPTVQIRNSNN
+499 IDKGPTVQIRNANN

-526 YDGPLVVLVN
+526 YDGPLVVLTN

-606 PSRVDKT
+606 PSRIDKT

-624 PWDQIEAVPHARY
+624 PWDQIEAVPHTRY

-642 IIDELRKRHDT
+642 IIDELRKRHEE
-653 RFEENPEFSLL
+653 RFSTNPEFSLL
-664 QQEIEF
+664 QQEIDF
-670 LKQQREQ
+670 LTKQRATDS
-677 EYVSLNLEKRKAYQS
+677 VSLNLEERRAEHE
-692 QIENTRLT
+692 QIERTRLT

-705 RAIHGEEAFESLD
+705 RELKGQTPFESLED
-718 ALDDWQDEQAAEPD
+718 LEDWQDQQAADLNSTDE
-732 RADDELDFIIREGGN
+732 ELDFVIREGGH
-747 IMADMLELDQRMA
+747 IMADMLDLDNRMA
-760 SILAPKQITAQ
+760 SILDPQQFAAQ
-771 AGTLSSKSG
+771 SPAAAVTR
-780 Q
+780 

>member
-1 MATGS
+1 
-6 VLAYN
+6 
-11 KTMSQSS
+11 
-18 DTRKALNQLPVAAHH
+18 
-33 GAPLRSA
+33 
-40 RYRPHRQ
+40 
-47 VTKLMSI
+47 
-54 AERFV
+54 
-59 TRYSTTMGGVMPGK
+59 MPGHQTPDSPLK
-73 KTFALALTLA
+73 NLCK
-83 LAVPVS
+83 AVSISLFMAFS
-89 AKLDTDK
+89 AQASNIEEPNA
-96 VYQPVSPTVEQARAN
+96 VYEPVSPTVAQARAN

-116 QLQFTHFRDLSI
+116 QLQFTHFRDMGI

-141 DYLDGQRVY
+141 DYLDGQRIY
-150 LTQKDIDKFSAI
+150 LTRNDVEQFSKI
-162 RLGLGSAL
+162 RESLGSAL

-184 VQQRIIERLEFALD
+184 VQKRIIERLDYALGLVD
-198 LIDNGIDKLDFSA
+198 KGIDKLDFQGQ
-211 DERILLDRSDADW
+211 EEILVDRSDVDW
-224 AADREALDDL
+224 EEDKAALDAL
-234 WVKRIKNAVLAQ
+234 WTKRIKNAVLAQ
-246 RLNDSD
+246 RLNGST
-252 DESIKEALHRR
+252 DEEIEKALRRR
-263 YEGQLKRA
+263 YEGQRKRTL
-271 YQARSEDAFQAY
+271 QARSEDAFQAY

-340 KQGQLEPADR
+340 KQGQLQPADR
-350 IVSVKQDDE
+350 IVSVTQEDE
-359 EKPVN
+359 DKVVN

-383 TVTLEV
+383 VVTLEV
-389 IPADAPDE
+389 IPSDAADE
-397 TVTETIAI
+397 TVTETISI
-405 ERDKVKLEEQ
+405 KRDKVKLEEQ
-415 SASKEV
+415 SASSDV
-421 IEFERGG
+421 IELERGG
-428 TTYSIGVINIPT
+428 NLFRIGVINIPT
-440 FYADFKAMQDGDP
+440 FYADFKAMMRGDDD
-453 NYKST
+453 YKST

-464 LIDELK
+464 LIEDLK
-470 ADGVDGVV
+470 ASGIDGIV

-499 IEEGPTVQIRNSNN
+499 IEEGPTVQIRGSNN
-513 DVQVLNDEDPSVA
+513 DVKVLEDPDPSVT

-624 PWDQIEAVPHARY
+624 PWDQIEAVPHTRY
-637 FDFSG
+637 YDFTSV
-642 IIDELRKRHDT
+642 IDELRKRHEG
-653 RFEENPEFSLL
+653 RFEEHPEFRLL
-664 QQEIEF
+664 QKEIEF
-670 LKQQREQ
+670 LKKQRENTS
-677 EYVSLNLEKRKAYQS
+677 VSLNINEREKHQADIQ
-692 QIENTRLT
+692 NTRLG

-705 RAIHGEEAFESLD
+705 REIRGEEPFDTLD
-718 ALDDWQDEQAAEPD
+718 ELDDWQDQQS
-732 RADDELDFIIREGGN
+732 ADLDTTDDDLDFIVEEGGN
-747 IMADMLELDQRMA
+747 IMADMLELDRRMA
-760 SILAPKQITAQ
+760 SILAPKHIAAQ
-771 AGTLSSKSG
+771 AVSN
-780 Q
+780 

>member
-1 MATGS
+1 MT
-6 VLAYN
+6 
-11 KTMSQSS
+11 
-18 DTRKALNQLPVAAHH
+18 
-33 GAPLRSA
+33 
-40 RYRPHRQ
+40 
-47 VTKLMSI
+47 I
-54 AERFV
+54 AERIMARRSSAGSVRF
-59 TRYSTTMGGVMPGK
+59 GVCKAM
-73 KTFALALTLA
+73 TVALLLSAPLGLHANVETPD
-83 LAVPVS
+83 VYEPV
-89 AKLDTDK
+89 A
-96 VYQPVSPTVEQARAN
+96 PTIDQARAN

-116 QLQFTHFRDLSI
+116 QLQFTHFRDLGIS
-128 NDSLSGDVFDAYL
+128 DELSGDVFDAYL
-141 DYLDGQRVY
+141 DYLDGQRIY
-150 LTQKDIDKFSAI
+150 LSQDDIAKFDKIRTQ
-162 RLGLGSAL
+162 LGSAL

-184 VQQRIIERLEFALD
+184 VQQRIIERLQFALET
-198 LIDNGIDKLDFSA
+198 IDKGIDTLDFSA
-211 DERILLDRSDADW
+211 NESILVDRSKADW
-224 AADREALDDL
+224 ESNAEALDDL
-234 WVKRIKNAVLAQ
+234 WVKRIRNAVLAQ
-246 RLNDSD
+246 RLNGAE
-252 DESIKEALHRR
+252 DEAIVETLRRR

-283 MNAFAGM
+283 MNAFTGM

-350 IVSVKQDDE
+350 IVSVAQED

-375 LIRGPRES
+375 LIRGPRNS

-389 IPADAPDE
+389 IPANASDE
-397 TVTETIAI
+397 TITETIAI
-405 ERDKVKLEEQ
+405 KRDEVKLEEQ
-415 SASKEV
+415 SASKDT
-421 IEFERGG
+421 IRLERGG
-428 TTYSIGVINIPT
+428 KEYTIGVITIPT
-440 FYADFKAMQDGDP
+440 FYADFQAMQAGDP

-458 TRDVRK
+458 TRDVRN
-464 LIDELK
+464 LIAELE
-470 ADGVDGVV
+470 ADGVDGLV

-499 IEEGPTVQIRNSNN
+499 IDKGPTVQIRNANN

-526 YDGPLVVLVN
+526 YNGPLVVLTN

-606 PSRVDKT
+606 PSRIDKT

-624 PWDQIEAVPHARY
+624 PWDQIEAVPHTRY

-642 IIDELRKRHDT
+642 IIDELRKRHEE
-653 RFEENPEFSLL
+653 RFSTNPEFSLL
-664 QQEIEF
+664 QQEIDF
-670 LKQQREQ
+670 LTKQRATDS
-677 EYVSLNLEKRKAYQS
+677 VSLNLEERRAEHE
-692 QIENTRLT
+692 QIERTRLT

-705 RAIHGEEAFESLD
+705 RELKGQTPFESLED
-718 ALDDWQDEQAAEPD
+718 LEDWQDQQAADLNSTDE
-732 RADDELDFIIREGGN
+732 ELDFVIREGGH
-747 IMADMLELDQRMA
+747 IMADMLDLDNRMA
-760 SILAPKQITAQ
+760 SILDPQQFAAQ
-771 AGTLSSKSG
+771 SPAAAVTR
-780 Q
+780 

>member
-1 MATGS
+1 MT
-6 VLAYN
+6 
-11 KTMSQSS
+11 
-18 DTRKALNQLPVAAHH
+18 
-33 GAPLRSA
+33 
-40 RYRPHRQ
+40 
-47 VTKLMSI
+47 I
-54 AERFV
+54 AEKAV
-59 TRYSTTMGGVMPGK
+59 TRNHRSSLLKVAGLSAALG
-73 KTFALALTLA
+73 LALL
-83 LAVPVS
+83 VPGLS
-89 AKLDTDK
+89 GLHAKIEEPAS
-96 VYQPVSPTVEQARAN
+96 YQPVSPTIDQARAN

-116 QLQFTHFRDLSI
+116 QLQFTHFRDLGIS
-128 NDSLSGDVFDAYL
+128 DELSGDVFDAYL
-141 DYLDGQRVY
+141 NYLDSQRVY
-150 LTQKDIDKFSAI
+150 LTQQDIDALSRVKG
-162 RLGLGSAL
+162 RLGSAL

-184 VQQRIIERLEFALD
+184 VQQRIIERLKFAKE
-198 LIDNGIDKLDFSA
+198 IISAGVSELDFST
-211 DERILLDRSDADW
+211 DEKIRVDRSEAPWEADK
-224 AADREALDDL
+224 AALDKL
-234 WVKRIKNAVLAQ
+234 WIKRIKNAVLAQ
-246 RLNDSD
+246 RLNGAD
-252 DESIKEALHRR
+252 DEAIEETLLRR

-283 MNAFAGM
+283 MNAFTGM

-340 KQGQLEPADR
+340 KQGQLQPADR
-350 IVSVKQDDE
+350 IVSVTQED

-375 LIRGPRES
+375 LIRGPRNS
-383 TVTLEV
+383 IVTLEV
-389 IPADAPDE
+389 IPANASDE
-397 TVTETIAI
+397 TITRSIAI
-405 ERDKVKLEEQ
+405 SRDEVKLEEQ
-415 SASKEV
+415 SASKD
-421 IEFERGG
+421 IIHLDRSGA
-428 TTYSIGVINIPT
+428 TYNIGVITIPT
-440 FYADFKAMQDGDP
+440 FYADFQAMQAGDP

-470 ADGVDGVV
+470 QDGVDGIV

-499 IEEGPTVQIRNSNN
+499 IDKGPTVQIRNANN
-513 DVQVLNDEDPSVA
+513 DVQVLDDRDPTVS

-606 PSRVDKT
+606 PSRIDKS

-624 PWDQIEAVPHARY
+624 PWDQIEAVPHTRY

-642 IIDELRKRHDT
+642 IIDELRTRHDD
-653 RFEENPEFSLL
+653 RFNASPEFSLL
-664 QQEIEF
+664 QKEIDF
-670 LKQQREQ
+670 LTQQRQ
-677 EYVSLNLEKRKAYQS
+677 IDYVSLNLDERTAHHN
-692 QIENTRLT
+692 QIESTRLT

-705 RAIHGEEAFESLD
+705 RELRGEAPFETLEE
-718 ALDDWQDEQAAEPD
+718 LEDWQDAQVADPD
-732 RADDELDFIIREGGN
+732 NTDDELDFVIREGGH
-747 IMADMLELDQRMA
+747 IMADLLELDQRMA
-760 SILAPKQITAQ
+760 SILAPTQFAAKTEVP
-771 AGTLSSKSG
+771 
-780 Q
+780 

>member
-1 MATGS
+1 MT
-6 VLAYN
+6 
-11 KTMSQSS
+11 
-18 DTRKALNQLPVAAHH
+18 
-33 GAPLRSA
+33 
-40 RYRPHRQ
+40 
-47 VTKLMSI
+47 I
-54 AERFV
+54 AERIVAPCAPSKYARTGFCKALTIALLV
-59 TRYSTTMGGVMPGK
+59 STP
-73 KTFALALTLA
+73 LALNAKVDDSL
-83 LAVPVS
+83 VYEPV
-89 AKLDTDK
+89 A
-96 VYQPVSPTVEQARAN
+96 PTIDQARAN

-116 QLQFTHFRDLSI
+116 QLQFTHFRDLGIS
-128 NDSLSGDVFDAYL
+128 DELSGDVFDAYL
-141 DYLDGQRVY
+141 EYLDGQRIY
-150 LTQKDIDKFSAI
+150 LTQEDLNKFN
-162 RLGLGSAL
+162 RVRTQLGAAL

-184 VQQRIIERLEFALD
+184 VQQRIIERLQFALN
-198 LIDNGIDKLDFSA
+198 LINGGIDKLDFGT
-211 DERILLDRSDADW
+211 DETILLDRSEASW
-224 AADREALDDL
+224 ETNREALDAL

-246 RLNDSD
+246 RLNGTD
-252 DESIKEALHRR
+252 DETIEDNLLRR

-283 MNAFAGM
+283 MNAFTGM

-325 EYTKVVRLVPGGPAS
+325 EFTKVVRLVPGGPAS
-340 KQGQLEPADR
+340 KQGQLQPADR
-350 IVSVKQDDE
+350 IVSVAQGD

-375 LIRGPRES
+375 LIRGPRNS
-383 TVTLEV
+383 VVTLEV
-389 IPADAPDE
+389 IPANASDE
-397 TVTETIAI
+397 TITKAIAI
-405 ERDKVKLEEQ
+405 KRDEVKLEEQ
-415 SASKEV
+415 SASKDV
-421 IEFERGG
+421 IELERSG
-428 TTYSIGVINIPT
+428 TDYTVGVITIPT
-440 FYADFKAMQDGDP
+440 FYADFQAMQAGDP

-458 TRDVRK
+458 TRDVRN
-464 LIDELK
+464 LITELEE
-470 ADGVDGVV
+470 DGVDGLVI
-478 MDLRNNG
+478 DLRNNG

-499 IEEGPTVQIRNSNN
+499 IDKGPTVQIRNANN

-526 YDGPLVVLVN
+526 YDGPLVVLTN

-606 PSRVDKT
+606 PSRIDKS

-624 PWDQIEAVPHARY
+624 PWDQIEAVPHERY

-642 IIDELRKRHDT
+642 IIDELRKRHEE
-653 RFEENPEFSLL
+653 RFSASPEFSLL
-664 QQEIEF
+664 QQEIDF
-670 LKQQREQ
+670 LNEQREMDS
-677 EYVSLNLEKRKAYQS
+677 VSLNFDNRKTQHE
-692 QIENTRLT
+692 QIERTRLT

-705 RAIHGEEAFESLD
+705 RELRGEEPFASLED
-718 ALDDWQDEQAAEPD
+718 LEDWQDQQAAD
-732 RADDELDFIIREGGN
+732 LDTTDDELDFVIREGGH
-747 IMADMLELDQRMA
+747 IMADMLELDRQMV
-760 SILAPKQITAQ
+760 SIVSPRQFAAQ
-771 AGTLSSKSG
+771 APT